1 MKTMNKTLK
10 KVLIIVLSVLV
21 GCAAVWGIL
30 TLVKNARRGDVN
42 VYAATDFAMTDY
54 WGDSTSTSGSV
65 STDRLQKVYVS
76 STQTVTEVY
85 VTEGQTVH
93 KGDKLLSYDTTL
105 SALDLQ
111 RAQIALERAKQS
123 QTNSKNELDALKK
136 VKDKFQYRE
145 YLEGERDKLDKEI
158 KELIEKERDD
168 GNWNE
173 FDNFAPALPHYY
185 GEIKETTETPGTDKN
200 PYYFLY
206 DGVIPQAEMTALMTT
221 YHPCTVASGTDIPIY
236 ALLVTWEKDL
246 KEFQSFQSITMQWH
260 RIPASPTD
268 ITTLETSLVSNDL
281 PLVKIEKPEVEPS
294 KERSE
299 KQSELDV
306 IKTLLEGSYTY
317 KDLQEMIVAA
327 EKAVKADETA
337 LKLAQLNL
345 NKIKAEVQD
354 GAVYSDL
361 DGVVKVVRD
370 ATEAYNEGSAVVE
383 VSGGGGYYVTGSIG
397 EMDLQSVTLGQTVT
411 INSWMTGA
419 NCEGE
424 IIEISEYPTTFNTGW
439 SNGNNNI
446 SWYPMKIFVSDDANL
461 QEGDWVDISYQAN
474 AENQGN
480 TWYLETMF
488 IRTENGKSYV
498 MVRGEDGRLEQR
510 FIQTGRDLW
519 GSYTEVRGGLTV
531 DDYVAFPYGKD
542 VAVGAKTVESTPDQF
557 YNYY

>member
-10 KVLIIVLSVLV
+10 KTLIILLSFVLV
-21 GCAAVWGIL
+21 CAAVWGIL

-76 STQTVTEVY
+76 STQTVTAVY
-85 VTEGQTVH
+85 VTEGQTVR
-93 KGDKLLSYDTTL
+93 KGDKLLAYDTTL

-123 QTNSKNELDALKK
+123 QTNSKDELDALKK
-136 VKDKFQYRE
+136 AKNKETLERE
-145 YLEGERDKLDKEI
+145 KSTLESQIAAQIQSEEAAGTRPLPDHSQ
-158 KELIEKERDD
+158 
-168 GNWNE
+168 
-173 FDNFAPALPHYY
+173 PALPRCHDSAL
-185 GEIKETTETPGTDKN
+185 TAGTAEN

-206 DGVIPQAEMTALMTT
+206 DGSIPQVEMTALMTT
-221 YHPCTVASGTDIPIY
+221 AHPCTVASGTDVPVY
-236 ALLVTWEKDL
+236 ALLVTWDAESEEYL
-246 KEFQSFQSITMQWH
+246 PFQSITMQWEC
-260 RIPASPTD
+260 IPASPTS
-268 ITTLETSLVSNDL
+268 IPPTEARTLLQTSLVTNDL
-281 PLVKIEKPEVEPS
+281 PLPDIEKQTITS
-294 KERSE
+294 S
-299 KQSELDV
+299 SELAALEKKLAKV
-306 IKTLLEGSYTY
+306 NLLLEQSYTN
-317 KDLQEMIVAA
+317 KELQEMIAAA
-327 EKAVKADETA
+327 EKSAKADDVA

-345 NKIKAEVQD
+345 NKIEAEVQD
-354 GAVYSDL
+354 GAVYSEL

-370 ATEAYNEGSAVVE
+370 ATDAYNEGSAVVE
-383 VSGGGGYYVTGSIG
+383 VSGGGGYYITGSIG
-397 EMDLQSVTLGQTVT
+397 EMDLQSVSVGQTVT
-411 INSWMTGA
+411 VNSWMTGT

-424 IIEISEYPTTFNTGW
+424 IVEISNYPTTSNTGW
-439 SNGNNNI
+439 SNGNNNV

-510 FIQTGRDLW
+510 FIRTGRDLW
-519 GSYTEVRGGLTV
+519 GSYTEIRGGLTL

-542 VAVGAKTVESTPDQF
+542 VTVGAKTVESTPDQF
-557 YNYY
+557 YNY